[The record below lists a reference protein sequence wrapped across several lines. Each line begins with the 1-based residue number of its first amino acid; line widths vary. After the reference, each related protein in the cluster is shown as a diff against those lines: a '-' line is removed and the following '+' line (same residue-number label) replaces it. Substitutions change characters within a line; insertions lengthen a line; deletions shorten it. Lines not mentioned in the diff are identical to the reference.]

1 MLHPACARQGLGQ
14 LLPSGGMVCAR
25 CSCSVC
31 VKPCDGHAQQPVSP
45 DRGPPEQAAIVHGI
59 LSGIREANQVR
70 VELILRLGRLDMF
83 WHCGTSGNEPQPEAC
98 LPH

>member
-1 MLHPACARQGLGQ
+1 M
-14 LLPSGGMVCAR
+14 
-25 CSCSVC
+25 
-31 VKPCDGHAQQPVSP
+31 
-45 DRGPPEQAAIVHGI
+45 HGI